1 MFRTVGAGG
10 GGGVVFRVWKRQN
23 KQLLTIS
30 NRILIKQEQVL
41 PIIGLIVKK
50 KAVIKIWTNKI

>member
-1 MFRTVGAGG
+1 MGG
-10 GGGVVFRVWKRQN
+10 GGGLVFRVWKRQN